1 MMKVLRILN
10 RFNLG
15 GPTHNASF
23 LTKYLEPEF
32 NTKLVA
38 GIKLESEHGSE
49 FILSKLDIEP
59 IYIREMHR
67 ELSIINDFKAFL
79 EIKKII
85 REFKPD
91 IVHTHA
97 AKSGALGR
105 LAALTE
111 NVPIIVHTFHG
122 HVFHSYFGK
131 IKSKIYI
138 FVERFLAYYS
148 SKIIAISES
157 QKEDLVHN
165 YSICNEEKIEI
176 IPLGFDLEVF
186 QTDMDNKRKVFREQY
201 HLDPDAIAIGIIGR
215 LTKIKNHQLFLNSA
229 KNVLSSSSKQ
239 LKFFIIGDGE
249 EKQKLEKIADNLG
262 IKYNEKQQDSN
273 QLFFT
278 SWVKEIDHVLAGLDI
293 IALTSLN
300 EGTPVTLIEAK
311 ASKKPIIST
320 DVGGVK
326 DIISHEKTGIL
337 TESDNIDDFSKKLK
351 ELVDN
356 KELQSKIAINGFTA
370 IQQRFSYKR
379 LVKDMRSLYLDLLDN
394 NEIN

>member
-1 MMKVLRILN
+1 MKVLRILN

-15 GPTHNASF
+15 GPTHNATF

-32 NTKLVA
+32 NTKLIA
-38 GIKLESEHGSE
+38 GMKLESELSSE
-49 FILSKLDIEP
+49 FILSNLDIEP

-67 ELSIINDFKAFL
+67 ELSIFNDFKAFI

-85 REFKPD
+85 KEFKPD

-105 LAALTE
+105 LAAISE
-111 NVPIIVHTFHG
+111 NVPIIIHTFHG
-122 HVFHSYFGK
+122 HVFHSYFGR

-138 FVERFLAYYS
+138 LVERFLAYYS

-165 YSICNEEKIEI
+165 YSICREEKVEI

-186 QTDMDNKRKVFREQY
+186 QTDMDNKRNDFREQY
-201 HLDPDAIAIGIIGR
+201 SLDPDTIAIGIIGR

-229 KNVLSSSSKQ
+229 KNVLSSSSKE

-249 EKQKLEKIADNLG
+249 EKQNLEKIADNLE
-262 IKYNEKQQDSN
+262 IKYNEKQPASN

-326 DIISHEKTGIL
+326 DVIFHKETGIL

>member
-15 GPTHNASF
+15 GPTHNASL

-131 IKSKIYI
+131 IKS
-138 FVERFLAYYS
+138 
-148 SKIIAISES
+148 
-157 QKEDLVHN
+157 
-165 YSICNEEKIEI
+165 
-176 IPLGFDLEVF
+176 
-186 QTDMDNKRKVFREQY
+186 
-201 HLDPDAIAIGIIGR
+201 
-215 LTKIKNHQLFLNSA
+215 
-229 KNVLSSSSKQ
+229 
-239 LKFFIIGDGE
+239 
-249 EKQKLEKIADNLG
+249 
-262 IKYNEKQQDSN
+262 
-273 QLFFT
+273 
-278 SWVKEIDHVLAGLDI
+278 
-293 IALTSLN
+293 
-300 EGTPVTLIEAK
+300 
-311 ASKKPIIST
+311 
-320 DVGGVK
+320 
-326 DIISHEKTGIL
+326 
-337 TESDNIDDFSKKLK
+337 
-351 ELVDN
+351 
-356 KELQSKIAINGFTA
+356 
-370 IQQRFSYKR
+370 
-379 LVKDMRSLYLDLLDN
+379 
-394 NEIN
+394 